1 MGRMFCPA
9 PELSVLELSVA
20 AVSSDRH
27 AAWTGSSGALQGVIR
42 RLGDPFHT

>member
-1 MGRMFCPA
+1 MGRMFRPA

-27 AAWTGSSGALQGVIR
+27 AAWTGTARGTGECSRHRSSGAL
-42 RLGDPFHT
+42 